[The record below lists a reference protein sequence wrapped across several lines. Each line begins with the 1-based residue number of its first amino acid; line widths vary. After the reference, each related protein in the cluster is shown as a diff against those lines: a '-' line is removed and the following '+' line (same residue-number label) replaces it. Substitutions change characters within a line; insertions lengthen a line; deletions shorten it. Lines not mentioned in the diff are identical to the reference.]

1 LPNLDDFPRLL
12 TLLGR
17 DNDILRLCM
26 MGTDHQFRVTPI
38 PAGNAAAA
46 LEAVLGAPFDV
57 WFEVNPTLYTSPG
70 GRSSAPHITRLA
82 AIWADLDFKPAPG
95 GMGSLPAAMS
105 VVDDL
110 SAALGI
116 QPSAI
121 VQSGHGIQPYWPVSD
136 GEVTVDS
143 RDRIAT
149 LLKRWGVLVK
159 QFAAAQGGDADSV
172 FDLPRILRVPGSVN
186 HKDAANP
193 AETSAQFYDSAPVD
207 IAWLTEVLDDYGIQ
221 VDVEVEVSG
230 EIRSAAAGWEWAD
243 VDCQFA
249 VQARQEIVSSVP
261 HARHQWALK
270 WAGVLFGMV
279 RGGCITEATFYDLRD
294 ALTVRFKQ
302 VLAAEANPRPFSE
315 REFGNI
321 LNQGQ
326 RWAESWSEAK
336 LSEELRRH
344 THDRDFAELVSDT
357 PEMGMAAAPVRIPE
371 QPPTATQ
378 QNAPA
383 SNVTSIFTRQQYA
396 DAPTAGNLAL
406 NIETDSRSQQR
417 VKVASLSDVGNA
429 EKLSTWLRGRFIFVP
444 GIGWHEWNGAR
455 YIFDTAGSVVE
466 ASKDLFVAMRQNAE
480 PDSPTAKWAM
490 RSLSAASLASSMK
503 LAQSVHHLVV
513 EPSALD
519 AQPYEMNT
527 PGGIIDLRTSVLRAP
542 DPLVDF
548 HTLTTAFTPDE
559 RPIPRFMQFL
569 GWAMNEPLRLAGVT
583 ALNPFGELAPQPG
596 GRVEY
601 LQHLFGVA
609 AIGELRHHIFPIF
622 LGVGANGKSALL
634 DMIAGCFGD
643 YAAMMPARF
652 LIEKRGGEAHPT
664 EIAQLRGVRLAI
676 NNEVPPSSRLDE
688 EMVKRLTGE
697 STLRGR
703 YMGKDFFQFPNIAT
717 QIMAGNHPPTISA
730 GGYSLWRRLRK
741 ITFGEYMPVPEQNP
755 TLANDLLREE
765 GPGIL
770 RWIIGGAAHVIEH
783 GLVDPPSVIAATSE
797 YEMEENTIGRFIS
810 ECLVGVEGAKIHRE
824 TAYQIYDSWIR
835 RQNQFPVSATKFGR
849 EMVTQRPTMN
859 LLDHT
864 LFAGVQVKPGVGGGY
879 PGMDWT
885 MP

>member
-1 LPNLDDFPRLL
+1 MPNLDDFPRLL

-17 DNDILRLCM
+17 DNDVLRLCM
-26 MGTDHQFRVTPI
+26 MGTDHQFRVTPM
-38 PAGNAAAA
+38 PALNAAAA
-46 LEAVLGAPFDV
+46 LEAVLGGTFDV
-57 WFEVNPTLYTSPG
+57 WFEVNPTLYTAAG

-82 AIWADLDFKPAPG
+82 AIWADLDFKAKPG
-95 GMGSLPAAMS
+95 GMGSLPDAMA
-105 VVDDL
+105 VVDEL
-110 SAALGI
+110 SAALGL

-121 VQSGHGIQPYWPVSD
+121 IHSGHGIQPYWPISD
-136 GEVTVDS
+136 GEITVDN

-186 HKDAANP
+186 NKVAAHP
-193 AETSAQFYDSAPVD
+193 VYTSADFYDSAPVD

-221 VDVEVEVSG
+221 ADVEVEVSG
-230 EIRSAAAGWEWAD
+230 EVRSAAAGWEWAD

-249 VQARQEIVSSVP
+249 QQARGEIVSSVP

-270 WAGVLFGMV
+270 WAGILFGMV

-302 VLAAEANPRPFSE
+302 VLAAEASPRPFSE
-315 REFGNI
+315 REFANI
-321 LNQGQ
+321 LSQGQ
-326 RWAESWSEAK
+326 RWAESWSDQK

-357 PEMGMAAAPVRIPE
+357 PGMEMAAAPTHPSE
-371 QPPTATQ
+371 QPPTALVAELPT
-378 QNAPA
+378 

-396 DAPTAGNLAL
+396 TVPTAGSLAL

-455 YIFDTAGSVVE
+455 YVYDTAGSVVE

-490 RSLSAASLASSMK
+490 RSLSSASLASSMK

-527 PGGIIDLRTSVLRAP
+527 PSGIVNLRTAELRAP

-548 HTLTTAFTPDE
+548 HTLTAAFAPDA
-559 RPIPRFMQFL
+559 RPIPRFMNFL
-569 GWAMNEPLRLAGVT
+569 GWAMNEPLTAAGT
-583 ALNPFGELAPQPG
+583 GMAG

-634 DMIAGCFGD
+634 DMVAGCFGD
-643 YAAMMPARF
+643 YAAIMPARF
-652 LIEKRGGEAHPT
+652 LIEKKGGEAHPT

-676 NNEVPPSSRLDE
+676 NNEVPPSARLDE

-697 STLRGR
+697 SSLRGR
-703 YMGKDFFQFPNIAT
+703 YMGKDFFSFPNVAT
-717 QIMAGNHPPTISA
+717 QVMAGNHPPTISA

-741 ITFGEYMPVPEQNP
+741 INFDQYLPVPQQNP
-755 TLANDLLREE
+755 TLAQDLLREE

-770 RWIIGGAAHVIEH
+770 RWIIEGAAHVIEH

-810 ECLVGVEGAKIHRE
+810 ECLVEVEGGKVTRE
-824 TAYQIYDSWIR
+824 TAYRIYDSWIR
-835 RQNQFPVSATKFGR
+835 RQNQYPVSATKFGR
-849 EMVTQRPTMN
+849 EMVTQKPTMN

-864 LFAGVQVKPGVGGGY
+864 VFAGVQVKPGLGGGY
-879 PGMDWT
+879 VETWGNE
-885 MP
+885 